1 MSQIDNPLRKEKR
14 ELQHWHIRVA
24 LYHMRQVQPDI
35 LSGPLIKAWSEVL
48 RHLELLTTALPEK
61 K

>member
-1 MSQIDNPLRKEKR
+1 
-14 ELQHWHIRVA
+14 
-24 LYHMRQVQPDI
+24 MRQVQPDI